1 MLLVYFVFSLLH
13 CAATARGLL
22 LGFCSFGL
30 FLGLCFSF
38 LLALGLLLF
47 FLLLAFNLFA
57 LLAVDFIEN
66 ARVGSQFYVA

>member
-1 MLLVYFVFSLLH
+1 MFFIVTLCRDGGCLF
-13 CAATARGLL
+13 

-66 ARVGSQFYVA
+66 AGVGSQFYVA